1 MIQCIRLQTTGLLWL
16 RLLLLLSSYP
26 GKLAC
31 FDRGATD
38 LFANCMAWVMG
49 ILSALCRCGSVNEDN
64 NNQCSDKEDN
74 NNKERFAH
82 NLHGFVLVL
91 SAGVDLL
98 LWEELSHHWPHISI
112 CIIVPLPMP
121 PPHMYYCRTPSPFDW
136 MQQGAGT
143 CFGCWEVFLGGE
155 ADWEP
160 KDWNLETLQ
169 VWWFFQGGYWKQSI
183 DWVYHIDSSYC
194 LLTRIRTCAACLSI
208 NFYLQFFDAYICR
221 F

>member
-64 NNQCSDKEDN
+64 NNNQYNDKENN

-112 CIIVPLPMP
+112 CIIAPLPICLPLICIIAALP
-121 PPHMYYCRTPSPFDW
+121 PPLIGCNKGLELAL
-136 MQQGAGT
+136 GAGRYLYDGRQIGSQRIGNNASLMG
-143 CFGCWEVFLGGE
+143 FSGGLLK
-155 ADWEP
+155 A
-160 KDWNLETLQ
+160 
-169 VWWFFQGGYWKQSI
+169 I
-183 DWVYHIDSSYC
+183 DWLGLPHRLFILPVDK
-194 LLTRIRTCAACLSI
+194 
-208 NFYLQFFDAYICR
+208 D
-221 F
+221 